1 MNKRPWYYAML
12 GTLLLTG
19 AASTFGGWAVV
30 TVDDLPE
37 YAVVGK
43 AVELPFSVR
52 QHGVTLLGDL
62 VPTLVATNG
71 DTELTARARPAR
83 DKGYYVVSF
92 TPPRPATWTLRIKS
106 GFHNSE
112 SKPFPL
118 RVIAGGATVPRPIAD
133 AERGQHLFVA
143 KGCVTC
149 HVRGTEGTDGLKFA
163 PELTG
168 RVYVP
173 ANLAKFLADPDNNRL
188 STMPSQ
194 NRMPKLDLQQQEIAS
209 LVAFIN
215 TTSKV
220 AAR

>member
-1 MNKRPWYYAML
+1 MTKRPWYYAML
-12 GTLLLTG
+12 GSLLLTG

-30 TVDDLPE
+30 TVDSMPE
-37 YAVVGK
+37 YAVAGK

-52 QHGVTLLGDL
+52 QHGVSLLGDL
-62 VPTLVATNG
+62 NPVLIATNG
-71 DTELTARARPAR
+71 DTQLTARARPAR
-83 DKGYYVVSF
+83 DKGHYLVSF
-92 TPPRPATWTLRIKS
+92 TPPRAAVWTLRIRS
-106 GFHNSE
+106 GFGNSE
-112 SKPFPL
+112 SKNIPL
-118 RVIAGGATVPRPIAD
+118 RVIAGGAAAPVAMGD
-133 AERGQHLFVA
+133 AGRGQVLFTA

-168 RVYVP
+168 RSYVP
-173 ANLAKFLADPDNNRL
+173 ANLSKFLADPDNNRL

-215 TTSKV
+215 STSKV